1 MKFNQWTLGLAAV
14 GVISFASAARA
25 EETAV
30 PLMTALSATTISG
43 YVDTSVEWMLDRT
56 YGEIPQDFDSWGHVP
71 FRTASKQNGFNLN
84 VVNLTIQKAL
94 DESEWASGYKVELL
108 FGPDAVQ
115 YNPSSESISGQF
127 GYHNGDYNTGT
138 EFAIKNAYVALRT
151 PVGNGID
158 WKIGVFDSVIGY
170 ESFAAANDPNFTR
183 SWGYAIE
190 PTQHTGILATYRV
203 TDNFSV
209 SAGVANTLMPGINTR
224 NVELQDGESL
234 WRKTYMGSIAL
245 SAPDSWG
252 FLSGS
257 TLYAGIVGGFAGTDS
272 NDNGNDQ
279 RNFYVGATINTPVTG
294 LKAGV
299 AFDWADHRGG
309 RPGFGNDL
317 DWDTD
322 WRDDAYTIG
331 LYASYQATEKL
342 SFHARA
348 EYGDNKYQIHDT
360 YYDYYDGLAY
370 DEETGHEKILSLTG
384 TIQYDL
390 WQNVVTRLEARWDQ
404 METKGSWSYTYE
416 DDGIYTDTGSY
427 KYYDATSFGVYA
439 NIIYKF

>member
-56 YGEIPQDFDSWGHVP
+56 SGDNPQDFDSWGHVP

-84 VVNLTIQKAL
+84 VVDLTIQKAL

-108 FGPDAVQ
+108 FGPDAVG
-115 YNPSSESISGQF
+115 YNPSSESINGQF
-127 GYHNGDYNTGT
+127 DDHSHPGT
-138 EFAIKNAYVALRT
+138 DFAIKNAYVALRT
-151 PVGNGID
+151 PVGNGLD

-209 SAGVANTLMPGINTR
+209 SAGVANTLRAGINTR

-252 FLSGS
+252 SLSGS
-257 TLYAGIVGGFAGTDS
+257 TLYAGFVGGFAGTDS
-272 NDNGNDQ
+272 NGNGNDQ
-279 RNFYVGATINTPVTG
+279 RNLYVGATINTPVTG

-299 AFDWADHRGG
+299 AFDWADHRRGT
-309 RPGFGNDL
+309 PGIGNDL

-342 SFHARA
+342 SLHARA
-348 EYGDNKYQIHDT
+348 EYGDNKYQINDT
-360 YYDYYDGLAY
+360 YYDGGNVQDQ
-370 DEETGHEKILSLTG
+370 ETGHEKILSLTG

-390 WQNVVTRLEARWDQ
+390 WQNVVSRLEVRWDQ
-404 METKGSWSYTYE
+404 METKGSWSSTYY
-416 DDGIYTDTGSY
+416 DGEFGGVVTDSGSY
-427 KYYDATSFGVYA
+427 KYYDATALGVYA
-439 NIIYKF
+439 NVIYKF